1 VVLPIRGNRIARRLA
16 VVGAAVAVFI
26 GCWVV
31 LHHWFYVHR
40 PLSDVPIYQ
49 GYGNAI
55 DHGLVPYRDFP
66 VEYPPG
72 ALPVFVAPIYLHG
85 YSDYAQVFGW
95 LMAAFGVGCIVVAA
109 LAGASRRALALIAV
123 SPLLIGAMA
132 LSRYDFWPTLLV
144 VCALAAFVHDRHR
157 WGWAALAAAVVT
169 KLFALVVVPLAVVWT
184 LRRRGRRELAVAASL
199 GAAVVV
205 AASLPFLI
213 LAPHGLWHS
222 VSGQASRPLQVESL
236 AASVL
241 TTFSHPVVINTHG
254 SFNLANE
261 DGLAAVTTALMLGV
275 LVALWIGFT
284 RGPANGDR
292 LVRYTA
298 ACVCTF
304 VALGKVL
311 SPQFL
316 IWLVPL
322 VPLVRGV
329 RGIIASL
336 LLVAAFVATQIFFPQ
351 RYFEYVFQLHLAWV
365 VLLRNLILVALLVT
379 LSLPGRERERSS

>member
-1 VVLPIRGNRIARRLA
+1 VVLPIRGNRAARRLA
-16 VVGAAVAVFI
+16 GLGAAVAVFI

-31 LHHWFYVHR
+31 LHHWFYAHR
-40 PLSDVPIYQ
+40 PLSDIPIYQ

-72 ALPVFVAPIYLHG
+72 ALPIFVAPIYLHG
-85 YSDYAQVFGW
+85 YSDYAEVFGW
-95 LMAAFGVGCIVVAA
+95 VMAALGVGCLLVAA
-109 LAGASRRALALIAV
+109 LAGAGWRAIALIAV
-123 SPLLIGAMA
+123 SPLLIGSMA

-157 WGWAALAAAVVT
+157 WGWVALGAAVVS
-169 KLFALVVVPLAVVWT
+169 KLFALVILPVAVVWT
-184 LRRRGRRELAVAASL
+184 LRRRGRRELAVAASFGL
-199 GAAVVV
+199 TVVV

-213 LAPHGLWHS
+213 LAPRGLWHS

-236 AASVL
+236 AASLL
-241 TTFSHPVVINTHG
+241 TTFSHPTVINTHG

-261 DGLAAVTTALMLGV
+261 DGLAAATTGLMLAA
-275 LVALWIGFT
+275 LVALWVGFA
-284 RGPANGDR
+284 RGPATGDR

-298 ACVCTF
+298 ACVCAF
-304 VALGKVL
+304 VTLGKVL

-329 RGIIASL
+329 RGLVASL
-336 LLVAAFVATQIFFPQ
+336 LLTAAFVATQVFFPQ
-351 RYFEYVFQLHLAWV
+351 RYFEYVFQLHLSWV
-365 VLLRNLILVALLVT
+365 VLVRNLILIALLVT
-379 LSLPGRERERSS
+379 LSLPGRERARSS

>member
-1 VVLPIRGNRIARRLA
+1 M
-16 VVGAAVAVFI
+16 
-26 GCWVV
+26 
-31 LHHWFYVHR
+31 LHHWFYAHR
-40 PLSDVPIYQ
+40 PIVDTPIYQ

-72 ALPVFVAPIYLHG
+72 ALPVFVAPIYLYG
-85 YSDYAQVFGW
+85 YAGYAQVFGW
-95 LMAAFGVGCIVVAA
+95 LMAALGVGCLVVAG
-109 LAGASRRALALIAV
+109 LAGARGRSLAVIAI
-123 SPLLIGAMA
+123 SPLLIGSMA
-132 LSRYDFWPTLLV
+132 LSRFDFWPTLLV

-157 WGWAALAAAVVT
+157 WGWAALGAAVIT

-184 LRRRGRRELAVAASL
+184 LRRRGSHELAVAASC
-199 GAAVVV
+199 GVAVVV
-205 AASLPFLI
+205 GAALPFLI
-213 LAPHGLWHS
+213 VSPNGLWHS
-222 VSGQASRPLQVESL
+222 LSGQASRPLQLESL
-236 AASVL
+236 AASIL
-241 TTFSHPVVINTHG
+241 TTFSHPEVINTHG

-261 DGLAAVTTALMLGV
+261 DWLAAVTTALMLIV
-275 LVALWIGFT
+275 LVALWLGFA
-284 RGPANGDR
+284 RGPATGDR

-298 ACVCTF
+298 ACVCAF

-329 RGIIASL
+329 RGIAASL
-336 LLVAAFVATQIFFPQ
+336 LLVAAFIATQIFFPQ
-351 RYFEYVFQLHLAWV
+351 RYFEYAFHLQLAWV

-379 LSLPGRERERSS
+379 LSLPERARPRSS

>member
-1 VVLPIRGNRIARRLA
+1 VVLPIRGDRAARRLVA
-16 VVGAAVAVFI
+16 VGTAVAVFI

-31 LHHWFYVHR
+31 LHHWFYAHR
-40 PLSDVPIYQ
+40 PLTDTPIYQ

-72 ALPVFVAPIYLHG
+72 ALPVFVAPIYLYG
-85 YSDYAQVFGW
+85 YSGYAQVFGW
-95 LMAAFGVGCIVVAA
+95 LMAAFGVGCILVAA
-109 LAGASRRALALIAV
+109 LAGARWRALAVIAF
-123 SPLLIGAMA
+123 SPLLIGSMA

-144 VCALAAFVHDRHR
+144 IGALAAFVHDRHR
-157 WGWAALAAAVVT
+157 WGWIALGAAVAT
-169 KLFALVVVPLAVVWT
+169 KLFALVLVPLAVVWT
-184 LRRRGRRELAVAASL
+184 VRRRGRRELAVSASC
-199 GAAVVV
+199 GVAV
-205 AASLPFLI
+205 AAAAALPFLI
-213 LAPHGLWHS
+213 LASRGLWHS
-222 VSGQASRPLQVESL
+222 VSGQASRPLQIESL

-261 DGLAAVTTALMLGV
+261 DRLASLTTVLMLAV
-275 LVALWIGFT
+275 LVALWVGFA
-284 RGPANGDR
+284 RGPATGDR

-298 ACVCTF
+298 ACICAF

-329 RGIIASL
+329 RGIVASL

-351 RYFEYVFQLHLAWV
+351 RYFEYVFHLHLAWV
-365 VLLRNLILVALLVT
+365 VLVRNLILVALLVT
-379 LSLPGRERERSS
+379 LSLPGRARARSS

>member
-1 VVLPIRGNRIARRLA
+1 VVLPIRGDRAARRLVA
-16 VVGAAVAVFI
+16 VGTAVAVFI

-31 LHHWFYVHR
+31 LHHWFYAHR
-40 PLSDVPIYQ
+40 PLTDTPIYQ

-72 ALPVFVAPIYLHG
+72 ALPVFVAPIYLYG
-85 YSDYAQVFGW
+85 YSGYAQVFGW
-95 LMAAFGVGCIVVAA
+95 LMAAFGVGCILVAA
-109 LAGASRRALALIAV
+109 LAGARWRALAVIAF
-123 SPLLIGAMA
+123 SPLLIGSMA

-144 VCALAAFVHDRHR
+144 IGALAAFVHDRHR
-157 WGWAALAAAVVT
+157 WGWIALGAAVAT
-169 KLFALVVVPLAVVWT
+169 KLFALVLVPLAVVWT
-184 LRRRGRRELAVAASL
+184 VRRRGRRELAVSASC
-199 GAAVVV
+199 GVAV
-205 AASLPFLI
+205 AAAAALPFLI
-213 LAPHGLWHS
+213 LAPRGLWHS
-222 VSGQASRPLQVESL
+222 VSGQASRPLQIESL

-261 DGLAAVTTALMLGV
+261 DRLASLTTVLMLAV
-275 LVALWIGFT
+275 LVALWVGFA
-284 RGPANGDR
+284 RGPATGDR

-298 ACVCTF
+298 ACICAF

-329 RGIIASL
+329 RGIVASL

-351 RYFEYVFQLHLAWV
+351 RYFEYVFHLHLAWV
-365 VLLRNLILVALLVT
+365 VLVRNLILVALLVT
-379 LSLPGRERERSS
+379 LSLPGRARARSS